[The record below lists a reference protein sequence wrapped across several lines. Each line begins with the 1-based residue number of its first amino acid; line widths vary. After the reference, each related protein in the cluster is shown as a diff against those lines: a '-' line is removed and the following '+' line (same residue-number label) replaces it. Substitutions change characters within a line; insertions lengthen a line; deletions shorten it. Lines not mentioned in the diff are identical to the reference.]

1 MPSRLKYF
9 KIFGVAFFLEIV
21 NRKIRRLIFGISLIM
36 VGKFTNNLFINQ
48 FLRHGFYAQSRM
60 TSFEIGI
67 CPTLAGAVGGDLIS
81 ACLQTCIKSNQ
92 NHHNKL
98 QNNDLVKIKES
109 TPFIPRQRGTLKTI
123 WQLFNNKYRHYLLT
137 VTFFFDIIL
146 RSKKLIPLL
155 ILCFITV
162 SCIRTPTDN
171 SPVQSLKANSGDI
184 LVLCEGLQ
192 GYDNTSLTLIKSASG
207 VVLGEYFKTS
217 NERELLGDTGND
229 IIRQGDTA
237 LIALS
242 TSSIIRLIR
251 ISDGRRIKEISLP
264 ENCMP
269 RKLALLSDSTACV
282 TCLLKSSVYIFN
294 FKNDSEIFEI
304 PVGPQPEGIA
314 VNGDMIFAANSAYG
328 DFNYM
333 HPDAGTVSIVSA
345 SSKKEII
352 KIKTGPNCSE
362 VLISQKNNTFYAIY
376 YDLPSQEDSTGGI
389 IEFDLSN
396 FNQLRNWKIRAR
408 NINLSQTGDSLV
420 FISQMPK
427 GSSMSEE
434 SGVSCIDL
442 NSGKSSMIIKNPN
455 RFDIWYGLSVSPFDG
470 SIWVSNAKNHINN
483 GGILVFST
491 DDFSRITKQFDVM
504 LNPNKVL
511 FVR

>member
-60 TSFEIGI
+60 TSFFDILYRSCHSERSEESI
-67 CPTLAGAVGGDLIS
+67 LFHFNH
-81 ACLQTCIKSNQ
+81 LQ
-92 NHHNKL
+92 
-98 QNNDLVKIKES
+98 
-109 TPFIPRQRGTLKTI
+109 
-123 WQLFNNKYRHYLLT
+123 RHGFFAPLRM
-137 VTFFFDIIL
+137 TFFFDIIL

-162 SCIRTPTDN
+162 SCIRTPLDN
-171 SPVQSLKANSGDI
+171 SPVQYLKASPGDI

-207 VVLGEYFKTS
+207 DVLKEYFKTS
-217 NERELLGDTGND
+217 NDGELLGDTGND

-269 RKLALLSDSTACV
+269 RKLALLSNSTACV

-294 FKNDSEIFEI
+294 FKNDSETFEI

-333 HPDAGTVSIVSA
+333 HPDAATVSIVSA
-345 SSKKEII
+345 SSKKEIR
-352 KIKTGPNCSE
+352 KIKTGANCSE
-362 VLISQKNNTFYAIY
+362 VLISQKNNTFYAVY

-408 NINLSQTGDSLV
+408 NINLSQTGDSLF

-491 DDFSRITKQFDVM
+491 HDFSRSSKQVAEM
-504 LNPNKVL
+504 LNPN
-511 FVR
+511 